1 MQQSGRNTASAGG
14 QMKARRA
21 NSVRNGVSGRLFYG
35 WIVVGTIASLLMASS
50 GARFLYGVVLVP
62 VQDDLGMSR
71 AALAGVVTI
80 GMILLACLQPVV
92 GVFADRIGPKKILL
106 FGVAVIGL
114 MLLLL
119 SFATALWQ
127 FYVIYGVIGS
137 IGFAATSPVNV
148 TTLVSRW
155 FVKKRGTALSIATSG
170 TALGQLVIVPVA
182 AWVLSISTWQT
193 TMKILAI
200 LLLAAMLPLGFV
212 LIRDDPA
219 KFGLP
224 PDGSAIEPERGDE
237 PRQRRSFIGPAA
249 QLPEA
254 LRTPVFWLLGWGFF
268 VCGFTMAFANTHFM
282 AYADEMGMHV
292 TMAAEVVSVTAVFS
306 VAGTILLGMLADR
319 YRRSRVL
326 AMVYALRGVS
336 FFVLFLLPSG
346 PPMFIY
352 AVILGVSWSATT
364 PLTAA
369 ISADIFGKV
378 NAGAIFGAMYTL
390 MNIGAGVGAYFDGV
404 VYDRTGNYHAAL
416 IINTFMGA
424 SAAIAILLVHE
435 PTWIQRFTRRAQ
447 QSVPVPGVPA
457 SAD

>member
-1 MQQSGRNTASAGG
+1 MR
-14 QMKARRA
+14 KA
-21 NSVRNGVSGRLFYG
+21 VSGQLFYG

-71 AALAGVVTI
+71 AALAGVVTL
-80 GMILLACLQPVV
+80 GMILLACLQPIV
-92 GVFADRIGPKKILL
+92 GVFADRIGPKRILL
-106 FGVAVIGL
+106 FGVVVIGI
-114 MLLLL
+114 MLVLL

-137 IGFAATSPVNV
+137 VGFAATSPVNV

-155 FVKKRGTALSIATSG
+155 FVKQRGTALSIATSG

-182 AWVLSISTWQT
+182 AWVLSVSTWQT
-193 TMKILAI
+193 TMKALAVLLILF
-200 LLLAAMLPLGFV
+200 MLPLGFF
-212 LIRDDPA
+212 LIKDDPA
-219 KFGLP
+219 KAGLR
-224 PDGSAIEPERGDE
+224 PDGLIVDANVTNDS
-237 PRQRRSFIGPAA
+237 RSTRNVIGPAA
-249 QLPEA
+249 RLPEA

-306 VAGTILLGMLADR
+306 VLGTVLLGMLADR

-326 AMVYALRGVS
+326 ALTYTLRAVS

-369 ISADIFGKV
+369 ISADVFGKV
-378 NAGAIFGAMYTL
+378 NAGAIFGAMYTM
-390 MNIGAGVGAYFDGV
+390 MNVGAGVGAYFDGV
-404 VYDRTGNYHAAL
+404 VYDRTGSYHAAL
-416 IINTFMGA
+416 VINTFMGA
-424 SAAIAILLVHE
+424 SAAIAVMLVRE
-435 PTWIQRFTRRAQ
+435 PAWIQRFTRRAQ
-447 QSVPVPGVPA
+447 RSRAAGVPA

>member
-1 MQQSGRNTASAGG
+1 M
-14 QMKARRA
+14 
-21 NSVRNGVSGRLFYG
+21 NSVRNGISGRLFYG

-71 AALAGVVTI
+71 AALAGVVTL

-106 FGVAVIGL
+106 FGVVVIGL

-119 SFATALWQ
+119 SYATALWQ
-127 FYVIYGVIGS
+127 FYLIYGVIGS

-170 TALGQLVIVPVA
+170 TALGQLIIVPVA
-182 AWVLSISTWQT
+182 AWVLSVSSWQT

-200 LLLAAMLPLGFV
+200 LLVVGMLPLGFV
-212 LIRDDPA
+212 LIRDDPGKA
-219 KFGLP
+219 GMT
-224 PDGSAIEPERGDE
+224 PDGRVIESATRDE
-237 PRQRRSFIGPAA
+237 SQKRQPVAVGPAA
-249 QLPEA
+249 RLPEA

-369 ISADIFGKV
+369 ISADIFGKL

-390 MNIGAGVGAYFDGV
+390 MNVGAGVGAYFDGV
-404 VYDRTGNYHAAL
+404 VYDRTGSYHDAL
-416 IINTFMGA
+416 IINTLMGA

-447 QSVPVPGVPA
+447 QALSASGVPA
-457 SAD
+457 GAD

>member
-1 MQQSGRNTASAGG
+1 MG
-14 QMKARRA
+14 ARR
-21 NSVRNGVSGRLFYG
+21 VREQISGRLFYG
-35 WIVVGTIASLLMASS
+35 WIVVGAIASLLMASS

-71 AALAGVVTI
+71 AALAGVVTL

-92 GVFADRIGPKKILL
+92 GLFADRIGPKKILL
-106 FGVAVIGL
+106 FGVVIIGV
-114 MLLLL
+114 MLILL
-119 SFATALWQ
+119 SFATSLWQ
-127 FYVIYGVIGS
+127 FYLIYGVIGS

-182 AWVLSISTWQT
+182 AWVLSVSTWQT
-193 TMKILAI
+193 TMKALAI
-200 LLLAAMLPLGFV
+200 LLVVVMLPLGFF
-212 LIRDDPA
+212 LIKDDPA
-219 KFGLP
+219 KAGLGT
-224 PDGSAIEPERGDE
+224 DGRVIDPLPATEAAPVQKIV
-237 PRQRRSFIGPAA
+237 GPAA
-249 QLPEA
+249 RLPEA

-326 AMVYALRGVS
+326 ALTYALRSVS
-336 FFVLFLLPSG
+336 FFVLFLLPAG

-369 ISADIFGKV
+369 ISADVFGKI
-378 NAGAIFGAMYTL
+378 NAGAIFGAMYTM
-390 MNIGAGVGAYFDGV
+390 MNLGAGVGAYFDGV
-404 VYDRTGNYHAAL
+404 VYDRTGSYQAAL

-424 SAAIAILLVHE
+424 SAAIAILLVRE
-435 PTWIQRFTRRAQ
+435 PTWIQRFTRSAQ
-447 QSVPVPGVPA
+447 QSLATRGYPA

>member
-1 MQQSGRNTASAGG
+1 MPCQWRQDERRTSG
-14 QMKARRA
+14 
-21 NSVRNGVSGRLFYG
+21 VREAVSRRLFYG

-62 VQDDLGMSR
+62 VQNDLRISR
-71 AALAGVVTI
+71 AALAGVVTL
-80 GMILLACLQPVV
+80 GMVLLACLQPVV

-106 FGVAVIGL
+106 FGVVVIGL
-114 MLLLL
+114 MLVLL

-137 IGFAATSPVNV
+137 IGFAATSPVNI
-148 TTLVSRW
+148 TTLVTHW

-182 AWVLSISTWQT
+182 AWVLSVSTWQT
-193 TMKILAI
+193 TMKALSI
-200 LLLAAMLPLGFV
+200 LLILVMLPLGFF

-219 KFGLP
+219 RMGLR
-224 PDGSAIEPERGDE
+224 PDGRDNDSGVVGETGPVRVK
-237 PRQRRSFIGPAA
+237 IGPAA
-249 QLPEA
+249 RLPEA

-306 VAGTILLGMLADR
+306 VLGTILLGMLADR
-319 YRRSRVL
+319 YRRSWVL
-326 AMVYALRGVS
+326 ALTYSLRAVS
-336 FFVLFLLPSG
+336 FFILFLLPSG

-369 ISADIFGKV
+369 ISADVFGKL
-378 NAGAIFGAMYTL
+378 NAGAIFGAMYTM
-390 MNIGAGVGAYFDGV
+390 MNVGAGVGAYFDGV
-404 VYDRTGNYHAAL
+404 VYDRTGSYHEAL

-424 SAAIAILLVHE
+424 SAAIAVLLVRE
-435 PTWIQRFTRRAQ
+435 PAWIQRFTRRAQ
-447 QSVPVPGVPA
+447 QALAQGATA